1 MSYSEMTDTAWS
13 KFQGYS
19 IEQCEHAISDIHET
33 LDATPNGRD
42 FRNPYVQKLWC
53 ELDAARDRI
62 REITRGAELDA
73 ARDIIRKFTLA
84 SK

>member
-1 MSYSEMTDTAWS
+1 MSYSDMTDTAWN

-19 IEQCEHAISDIHET
+19 IAQCEHAIADIHAT
-33 LDATPNGRD
+33 LAITPNGKD
-42 FRNPYVQKLWC
+42 FRDPYTQKLWC

-62 REITRGAELDA
+62 REIT
-73 ARDIIRKFTLA
+73 LA